1 MGQPPLGQ
9 GRSQRLSIKKDV
21 CASKLRRTGTAAA
34 AVACEV
40 PDYRGNFRVGTAH
53 STIFV
58 RRTILSRNS
67 RTGESVPKT
76 GATEVA
82 RARQLQ
88 EALEKAVPPTFYAP
102 GANSTPKRDSCF
114 AASCSISDPNLAPV
128 KSNAPVEF
136 LEQMFQAS
144 PDGLSIADLEQRVLW
159 ANETFIRMF
168 GYSRLDVVGKR
179 LDDLVVPADRQ
190 AESQWIGE
198 ALAKGRPIALE
209 TRRRKRDGTLLDVSV
224 SCAPLRLDGKLQ
236 GFYAGYHDISDR
248 KRVETLSS
256 ALYRVAEKSS
266 SAHDLQQFFAAVHG
280 IVDELMYAR
289 NFYIA
294 LYDPASE
301 LLSFPYF
308 VDEQD
313 SAPSSK
319 KLGKGL
325 TDYLIRSG
333 EPLLATPEVLE
344 AMEDRGLVSRNGSK
358 SLDWMG
364 VPLKVGSHTFG
375 ALVVQTYS
383 ENIRYGER
391 DKEILTFV
399 ARQLASAIEIKRNEQ
414 ALRRSEARYR
424 SLVQSSVYGI
434 YRSSLEGRFLDV
446 NPALI
451 AMLGYGS
458 TEEVLLL
465 DPEKDVFAQSEEHA
479 RLVEEFRKTGRLDGA
494 EVRWKRKDGSIIT
507 VRLSG
512 RAVSSEDEPA
522 DVLEAIAE
530 DVTERRALE
539 DQFRQAQKME
549 AVGRLAGGVAH
560 DFNNLLMVISGYAEV
575 ILNHLAL
582 EDPMTDKARA
592 IQQAADRAT
601 TLTRQLLAFSRK
613 QLLELKV
620 VDVNAIVADMERL
633 LRPLIGENVEL
644 VAKLGLDAGYT
655 RADAGQLEQV
665 LMNLVVNAKD
675 AMPNG
680 GRLTIETTQVTV
692 DENHRGGQMFIRPGK
707 YVSLSVSDTGMGMDK
722 ETQSRIFE
730 PFFTTKEKGKGTG
743 LGLSTVYGIVKQS
756 GGYVMVQSEVG
767 RGSTFLIYL
776 PQIEGIAERNAPPVA
791 RVAAGGTETILL
803 VEDEDSVR
811 QLVRDTLES
820 KGYLVIEAEN
830 GECGLQASAKHSG
843 KIDLVITDV
852 VMPGLGGREMVEKL
866 MKSRPQTKV
875 LYLSGYTEDAI
886 LSEGG
891 IESGTSFLQKPFTL
905 QNLSRK
911 VREVLG

>member
-1 MGQPPLGQ
+1 MGDRVAQSGQ
-9 GRSQRLSIKKDV
+9 REL
-21 CASKLRRTGTAAA
+21 
-34 AVACEV
+34 
-40 PDYRGNFRVGTAH
+40 
-53 STIFV
+53 
-58 RRTILSRNS
+58 
-67 RTGESVPKT
+67 
-76 GATEVA
+76 A
-82 RARQLQ
+82 RARRLQ
-88 EALEKAVPPTFYAP
+88 KALQAGVPPTWVQTETASS
-102 GANSTPKRDSCF
+102 AVN
-114 AASCSISDPNLAPV
+114 SCSSLSCPV
-128 KSNAPVEF
+128 PSLSESAWKNRLNADTRLQF
-136 LEQMFQAS
+136 LQQMFQAS
-144 PDGLSIADLEQRVLW
+144 PDGLSIADSEQRVLW
-159 ANETFIRMF
+159 ASDQFVRMF
-168 GYSRLDVVGKR
+168 GYEASEVIGQPLER
-179 LDDLVVPADRQ
+179 LVVPPERL
-190 AESQWIGE
+190 AESQWVNQALQKGE
-198 ALAKGRPIALE
+198 RITLE
-209 TRRRKRDGTLLDVSV
+209 TQRRKKDGSLLDVSA
-224 SCAPLRLDGKLQ
+224 SCAPLLLDGKIT

-248 KRVETLSS
+248 TRVEALSS
-256 ALYRVAEKSS
+256 ALYRIAEQSS
-266 SAHDLQQFFAAVHG
+266 SAHDLQQFFTAVHS

-294 LYDPASE
+294 LYDPATDVV
-301 LLSFPYF
+301 SFPYF
-308 VDEQD
+308 VDEFD
-313 SAPSSK
+313 TAPPAK
-319 KLGKGL
+319 KMGKGL
-325 TDYLIRSG
+325 TDYLMRTG
-333 EPLLATPEVLE
+333 EPLLATPEVLQ
-344 AMEDRGLVSRNGSK
+344 AMEDRGEVARNGSR

-364 VPLKVGSHTFG
+364 VPLKVGHHTFG

-383 ENIRYGER
+383 KDIRYGER

-399 ARQLASAIEIKRNEQ
+399 ARQLASAVEIKRNEQ

-451 AMLGYGS
+451 AMLGYGAA
-458 TEEVLLL
+458 EEVLLL
-465 DPEKDVFAQSEEHA
+465 DPENDIFANPDEHK
-479 RLVEEFRKTGRLDGA
+479 RLIEEFRRTGRLDGI
-494 EVRWKRKDGSIIT
+494 EVKWKRKDASAIT
-507 VRLSG
+507 VRISG
-512 RAVSSEDEPA
+512 RAVSSADEPA

-530 DVTERRALE
+530 DVTDRRALE

-575 ILNHLAL
+575 ILAGLDLGHPLR
-582 EDPMTDKARA
+582 EKASA
-592 IQQAADRAT
+592 IQQASDRAT

-644 VAKLGLDAGYT
+644 TAKLAPKAGYV

-680 GRLTIETTQVTV
+680 GKLTIQTQNLVL
-692 DENHRGGQMFIRPGK
+692 DESHRRGQTFIHPGN
-707 YVSLSVSDTGMGMDK
+707 YVMLSVTDSGTGMDK

-756 GGYVMVQSEVG
+756 GGYVIVHSELRQG
-767 RGSTFLIYL
+767 TSFHIYL
-776 PQIEGIAERNAPPVA
+776 PQVEGTTEKHAAPVA
-791 RVAAGGTETILL
+791 GATAGGTETILL
-803 VEDEDSVR
+803 VEDEESVR
-811 QLVRDTLES
+811 QLVRDTLQAR
-820 KGYLVIEAEN
+820 GYKVVEAEN
-830 GECGLQASAKHSG
+830 GEAGLAAAAGHAG

-852 VMPGLGGREMVEKL
+852 VMPGLGGREMVQHI
-866 MKSRPQTKV
+866 STARPEAKV

-886 LSEGG
+886 LSDGT
-891 IESGTSFLQKPFTL
+891 IQSGTAFLQKPFTL